1 MTKKIA
7 FNLLISLLLLFK
19 YEICQ
24 DIDQDMMKTIACISL
39 IKKMGTKIEDQRL
52 ISSYLLTCF
61 INVDESSIQK
71 LLSNQMSNKLD
82 LDKNEVEKLTD
93 MSKLQTKYSQSE
105 IKDYSLK
112 LNSALEKLKNSEL
125 NMNDGQSQRGRK
137 QSSKSNKSNAGL
149 IEFII
154 NGFMSFLNPKDS
166 FLVLI
171 GFFVLAYFGLKALR
185 KIFSGK
191 KKVDT
196 QKKKE
201 KKGKNE

>member
-7 FNLLISLLLLFK
+7 FNLLIFLLILVK

-24 DIDQDMMKTIACISL
+24 EIDEDMMKAVACISL
-39 IKKMGTKIEDQRL
+39 IKKIDSKIQDQRL
-52 ISSYLLTCF
+52 ISSYMLTCF
-61 INVDESSIQK
+61 MNIDESSIQN
-71 LLSNQMSNKLD
+71 LLSSQMSNKLE
-82 LDKNEVEKLTD
+82 LDKTEVEKLTD
-93 MSKLQTKYSQSE
+93 ISTLQTKYSQSE
-105 IKDYSLK
+105 IKDYSVK

-125 NMNDGQSQRGRK
+125 NMKDGQSQKGRK
-137 QSSKSNKSNAGL
+137 SSSKSDKSTPNAGL

-154 NGFMSFLNPKDS
+154 DGFMAFFNPGDS

-171 GFFVLAYFGLKALR
+171 GFFVMAYFCLKALR

-191 KKVDT
+191 KKVDA

-201 KKGKNE
+201 KKNK

>member
-71 LLSNQMSNKLD
+71 LLSDQMSNKLD

-112 LNSALEKLKNSEL
+112 LNSALEKLKKSEL
-125 NMNDGQSQRGRK
+125 DINDGQIKSGRK
-137 QSSKSNKSNAGL
+137 KSSESNKSNAGL

-154 NGFMSFLNPKDS
+154 NGFMSILNPRDS

-171 GFFVLAYFGLKALR
+171 GFFVLAYFCLKALR

-191 KKVDT
+191 KKVET

>member
-7 FNLLISLLLLFK
+7 FNFLISLLLLFK

-71 LLSNQMSNKLD
+71 LLSDQMSNKLD
-82 LDKNEVEKLTD
+82 LDKDEVEKLTD

-112 LNSALEKLKNSEL
+112 LNSALEKLKNSEIDI
-125 NMNDGQSQRGRK
+125 NDGQIKSGRK
-137 QSSKSNKSNAGL
+137 KSSESNKSNAGL

-154 NGFMSFLNPKDS
+154 NGFMSILNPRDS

-171 GFFVLAYFGLKALR
+171 GFFVLAYFCLKALR

-191 KKVDT
+191 KKVET

>member
-71 LLSNQMSNKLD
+71 LLSDQMSNKLD

-125 NMNDGQSQRGRK
+125 DINDGQIKSGRK
-137 QSSKSNKSNAGL
+137 KSSESNKSNAGL

-154 NGFMSFLNPKDS
+154 NGFMSILNPRDS

-171 GFFVLAYFGLKALR
+171 GFFVLAYFCLKALR

-191 KKVDT
+191 KKVET